1 MGFKGD
7 KSLIDMERFT
17 IVKMSF
23 FSKAISTFKAT
34 PFKMSKVLFED
45 PDNLLLKLI
54 LIKENLVEPKHIQ
67 RYITWNEHRTYE
79 KLINLW
85 KVRQWLEGDRLLKDK
100 LGDTDLYTH
109 ESLL

>member
-34 PFKMSKVLFED
+34 PFIMSKVLFED
-45 PDNLLLKLI
+45 PDNLLLKLV

-79 KLINLW
+79 KIINL
-85 KVRQWLEGDRLLKDK
+85 
-100 LGDTDLYTH
+100 
-109 ESLL
+109 